1 MESSVPEQDRPTPPP
16 TPERQRALLTLLADE
31 DASVSGPI
39 RDMLLAGGE
48 STMGWLERHRA
59 HADPEVRR
67 RVRSVL
73 ESHGRRH
80 ADVAFLNFCNRQAEH
95 FDLEE
100 ACWLLARTRNP
111 AAPVEA
117 CRAQLDEWAAEVR
130 EEIETATGGEA
141 VVDALNGLLF
151 GRLGFRGNADDYY
164 DPLNSYL
171 DAVLDRRLGIP
182 ITLSAV
188 YQFVARRLG
197 LPVVGIGMPGHFLC
211 RYQTAQESIL
221 VDPFHGGVRIT
232 LAEARRRLSHFSL
245 EDVESHLLPS
255 TPRRTLQR
263 MIANL
268 QVIHRER
275 RDGAEAQR
283 LERYLMLLSR

>member
-1 MESSVPEQDRPTPPP
+1 MEPSLPDPDPKTPSPDR
-16 TPERQRALLTLLADE
+16 QQALLTLLADE
-31 DASVSGPI
+31 DDAVAGSI
-39 RDMLLAGGE
+39 RDMLLAGGAPA
-48 STMGWLERHRA
+48 MAWLERHRA
-59 HADPEVRR
+59 HGDPEIRR
-67 RVRSVL
+67 RVRAIL
-73 ESHGRRH
+73 ETDGRRR

-117 CRAQLDEWAAEVR
+117 CRAQLDEWAGEIREDVGRAED
-130 EEIETATGGEA
+130 GEA
-141 VVDALNGLLF
+141 VLESLNGLLF
-151 GRLGFRGNADDYY
+151 GRLGFRGNTGNYY

-171 DAVLDRRLGIP
+171 DAVLDRRTGIP
-182 ITLSAV
+182 ITLSTV
-188 YQFVARRLG
+188 YQLVARRLG

-211 RYQTAQESIL
+211 RYQTAKESIL
-221 VDPFHGGVRIT
+221 VDPFHGGARVT
-232 LAEARRRLSHFSL
+232 LAEARRRLEHFSL

-275 RDGAEAQR
+275 RDTAEAQR
-283 LERYLMLLSR
+283 LERYLVLLSR